1 MNSSFEF
8 LDYLI
13 FSLYAFVILG
23 VGLWVSR
30 TKDGKIYQRAFG
42 GQNLNYGKER
52 IIKSRKKNKRSFK
65 RAFYSN

>member
-30 TKDGKIYQRAFG
+30 TKDGK
-42 GQNLNYGKER
+42 
-52 IIKSRKKNKRSFK
+52 KKVLKTIS
-65 RAFYSN
+65 